1 MPRARLDLTV
11 EKKPAFK
18 SKQKGSNWEIQIC
31 RALSLWISEGKRA
44 DVFWRSAMSG
54 GRATIGLD
62 RGFKHK
68 AQAGDISAIAAL
80 GERLL
85 DHFVIE
91 SKFYKDLQL
100 TNMVLKENG
109 FLHDFWMDQK
119 TKAIVFDKQ
128 PMLIGRQNTFPPF
141 VMMNNE
147 SMEVFNLTLA
157 HSAAILPRLRANI
170 VLFDVFLREA
180 TVPSEDVYIST
191 TRRARL

>member
-1 MPRARLDLTV
+1 MSRVRLDLAV
-11 EKKPAFK
+11 LKKPAFR
-18 SKQKGSNWEIQIC
+18 SKQKGSSWEIQIC
-31 RALSLWISEGKRA
+31 RLLSMWISEGKRV

-85 DHFVIE
+85 DHFIIE

-109 FLHDFWMDQK
+109 FLYDFWTDLT
-119 TKAIVFDKQ
+119 TKATVFDKQ
-128 PMLIGRQNTFPPF
+128 PMLIGRQNSFPPF
-141 VMMNNE
+141 VLMNNE
-147 SMEVFNLTLA
+147 SMDIFDLTPA
-157 HSAAILPRLRANI
+157 HAAAVLPRLRVNM

-180 TVPSEDVYIST
+180 VIPSEDVYINT